1 MTTASQVKTIGK
13 EWSMIFAGTA
23 LVALAYY
30 LFMQPN
36 EITAPGLGGV
46 AVLLS
51 YFLPLSLGLIYFLLN
66 VPLFLLGYR
75 FVGRKFV
82 INSLVGMVSLSLF
95 LWLFAFLPGWHQPLA
110 GTFLGGIVSGA
121 GIALVLRAGGTTGGV
136 DIACVVIN
144 KIWPALTIGRMMIAM
159 NALIVIASWLVS
171 DVLHSIFTLISL
183 VVAGKVVD
191 VCMAWGQ
198 PKRSES
204 HSEVS
209 TTS

>member
-1 MTTASQVKTIGK
+1 MNNASLVKSLGK
-13 EWSMIFAGTA
+13 EWSMILAGTA

-46 AVLLS
+46 AVLLG
-51 YFLPLSLGLIYFLLN
+51 YFLPISLGLIYFLLN

-82 INSLVGMVSLSLF
+82 VNSLVGMVSLSLF
-95 LWLFAFLPGWHQPLA
+95 LWVFSFLPGWHQPLA
-110 GTFLGGIVSGA
+110 GVLLGGIVSGA

-136 DIACVVIN
+136 DIACVVLN
-144 KIWPALTIGRMMIAM
+144 KIWPAATIGKMMIAM

-171 DVLHSIFTLISL
+171 DVLHSVFTLISL
-183 VVAGKVVD
+183 VVAGKAVD
-191 VCMAWGQ
+191 VFLVWGQ
-198 PKRSES
+198 RNRGEQQA
-204 HSEVS
+204 EAG
-209 TTS
+209 TTG

>member
-1 MTTASQVKTIGK
+1 MNNASLVKRLGK
-13 EWSMIFAGTA
+13 EWSMILAGTA

-46 AVLLS
+46 AVLLG
-51 YFLPLSLGLIYFLLN
+51 YFLPISLGLIYFLLN

-75 FVGRKFV
+75 FVGRRFV

-95 LWLFAFLPGWHQPLA
+95 LWVFSFLPGWQQPLA
-110 GTFLGGIVSGA
+110 GVLLGGIVSGA

-136 DIACVVIN
+136 DIACVVLN
-144 KIWPALTIGRMMIAM
+144 KIWPSFTIGKMMIAM

-171 DVLHSIFTLISL
+171 DVLHSVFTLISL
-183 VVAGKVVD
+183 VVAGKAVD
-191 VCMAWGQ
+191 VFLAWGQ
-198 PKRSES
+198 RKQGEP
-204 HSEVS
+204 HSGVS
-209 TTS
+209 PTG